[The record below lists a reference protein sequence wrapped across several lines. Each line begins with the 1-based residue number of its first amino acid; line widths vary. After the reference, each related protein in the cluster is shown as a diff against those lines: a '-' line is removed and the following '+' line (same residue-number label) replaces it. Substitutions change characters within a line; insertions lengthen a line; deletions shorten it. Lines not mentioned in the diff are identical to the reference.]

1 MLWSPNQNLIR
12 DFNETGQIHSKIDL
26 EKNKIKKT
34 QNKLK
39 MNKMEKVVL
48 SSPIFKL

>member
-1 MLWSPNQNLIR
+1 MLCSSNQNLIR
-12 DFNETGQIHSKIDL
+12 DFCETWQAHSKIDL

-34 QNKLK
+34 QNNLER
-39 MNKMEKVVL
+39 NKMEKVVL